1 MSCKNNKFNISAP
14 TQNDESELLD
24 GSCSVSDIQNNP
36 LIMIYENK
44 IGNRITFEIKIGFYL
59 ELLMFKT
66 MK

>member
-1 MSCKNNKFNISAP
+1 
-14 TQNDESELLD
+14 
-24 GSCSVSDIQNNP
+24 
-36 LIMIYENK
+36 MIYENK